1 MKKLLI
7 VLLLMNV
14 IPALACSCIRSEF
27 SKKDVDNASYIL
39 KGEVLEVHL
48 DKERRQKVIKFR
60 VDRKFKG
67 ETDNIVEVRT
77 ASNGAACGLYVLKDD
92 KWLLF
97 VYENE
102 GKMSVGLCAKN
113 IRYSRRPKESYATSK
128 KNCKTMKSYLKKI
141 KEFKDE

>member
-27 SKKDVDNASYIL
+27 SKRDVEHASYIL
-39 KGEVLEVHL
+39 KGKVLEVYL
-48 DKERRQKVIKFR
+48 DKEKRQKIIKFR
-60 VDRKFKG
+60 VNKKIKG
-67 ETDNIVEVRT
+67 ETDKIIEIRT
-77 ASNGAACGLYVLKDD
+77 ASDSAACGLYVQKDD

-97 VYENE
+97 VYVYERA
-102 GKMSVGLCAKN
+102 MYVGLCDKN
-113 IRYSRRPKESYATSK
+113 IRYNRRPGESSTSRK

-141 KEFKDE
+141 KEFKHE